1 MTHRVSVFSK
11 GLLNMK
17 STLVGIVRVDPRE
30 LLESGIRDELT
41 LHIKAALDANLNFA
55 SKSKVKIKSGGNTNH
70 WSYKNISICPFKFN
84 IFKSN
89 AFTPTSPCY

>member
-1 MTHRVSVFSK
+1 MTHKVSVFSK

-41 LHIKAALDANLNFA
+41 LHIKSALDAGLNFT
-55 SKSKVKIKSGGNTNH
+55 SKTKVI
-70 WSYKNISICPFKFN
+70 
-84 IFKSN
+84 
-89 AFTPTSPCY
+89 